1 MQIKIKNFARIENA
15 TIDIEGITVIAGTNN
30 TGKST
35 VGKIVFSIF
44 NSLNQIAR
52 KINKQRLEEINIKNR
67 KTIELFIAET
77 NVPRVRASREAFT
90 YANRINN
97 ELRRYV
103 DCVDD
108 LKDVPVEECIRN
120 ATHGLVDTIEND
132 EKYEELIRILYDN
145 AYERLNVSEDKV
157 VRLILTEFFS
167 DIFGDQMKNLVHS
180 ADDTASVEY
189 TIKNKTDHIIFQNN
203 ICTDFSDTIGIL
215 HKAIYIDDPFV
226 LDYLSRTNIGIRRMD
241 QMLIQLLNY
250 SWLTDDMTDDINGE
264 MNGVIES
271 VLSQEKLEKIF
282 GKLHEVVPGKILI
295 NKKGE
300 FCLKDDKFAE
310 PIKINNLSAGI
321 KSFVVLKM
329 LLEKGVIEKQ
339 DVLILDE
346 PEIHLHPEWQVAYA
360 ELIVLLQREFE
371 LTVIVTTHS
380 PYFLDAI
387 DLFSRKYGTR
397 DKANFYLS
405 EVKDSGGVE
414 IQSVGEN
421 IELIYQKMVNPI
433 ELLDTL
439 RYELDN
445 N

>member
-44 NSLNQIAR
+44 NSLNEIAA
-52 KINKQRLEEINIKNR
+52 KIMEQRLEEIMINNR
-67 KTIELFIAET
+67 TTIELFIAET
-77 NVPRVRASREAFT
+77 AVTRARASKDSLT
-90 YANRINN
+90 CANRINN
-97 ELRRYV
+97 ELRKYV
-103 DCVDD
+103 YKVED
-108 LKDVPVEECIRN
+108 LTHIPFEDCIRK
-120 ATHGLVDTIEND
+120 ATDGSLDVIENK
-132 EKYEELIRILYDN
+132 EKYEELIRKLVDIS
-145 AYERLNVSEDKV
+145 YERMNVSEDKV
-157 VRLILTEFFS
+157 VRLILTEFFTEM
-167 DIFGDQMKNLVHS
+167 FGDQINNLIRS
-180 ADDTASVEY
+180 SGDMATIEY
-189 TIKNKTDHIIFQNN
+189 TIKSKTDHMVFQNN

-215 HKAIYIDDPFV
+215 HKAICIDDPFV
-226 LDYLSRTNIGIRRMD
+226 LDHLSGLNVGMRKMNE
-241 QMLIQLLNY
+241 MLIQLLSY
-250 SWLTDDMTDDINGE
+250 SWLKSD

-271 VLSQEKLEKIF
+271 VLAQEKLEKIS

-371 LTVIVTTHS
+371 LSVIVTTHS

-405 EVKDSGGVE
+405 EVTYSGGIQIEDVGDSVE
-414 IQSVGEN
+414 H
-421 IELIYQKMVNPI
+421 IYQKMVSPI